1 MNGGCS
7 YLRGAGS
14 SSGSHVKQAHKN
26 TAIIANSLILQKRK
40 TQGVW
45 RGNIPG
51 RVQGR
56 GESGNVCEDVTFMAK
71 PDD

>member
-1 MNGGCS
+1 MH
-7 YLRGAGS
+7 GAAAFGEPGLLGVACEAS
-14 SSGSHVKQAHKN
+14 TQKYSRNCKFFSTAEEKN
-26 TAIIANSLILQKRK
+26 TGCVR
-40 TQGVW
+40 

-51 RVQGR
+51 GVQGR